1 MFLFKTLTVILC
13 LGSTAVVDQC
23 NTGSEKAECL
33 LQTAKDL
40 MDDVNGDASLL
51 ETEDDDPE
59 SLLETQDELR
69 MTAITDKKNNSGNEE
84 DDEEEGNEEANPK
97 WMRRKR
103 LQTQPQGQQTQP
115 RGKRVTALP

>member
-69 MTAITDKKNNSGNEE
+69 MTAITDKKTIQAMKKMMKKKGTRRPTQSGC
-84 DDEEEGNEEANPK
+84 EGNDCKPNHRTSKPNPK
-97 WMRRKR
+97 AWE
-103 LQTQPQGQQTQP
+103 
-115 RGKRVTALP
+115 